1 MPKTKQNLS
10 KVTQLRVTESM
21 YEVLERLSLDEDR
34 PMANLIRVLLDEAL
48 YYRQIGMSKR
58 LAKAMLAKLG
68 INEPV

>member
-10 KVTQLRVTESM
+10 KVTQLRVTESL
-21 YEVLERLSLDEDR
+21 YEELERLSLDEDR

-48 YYRQIGMSKR
+48 YYRRIGMSKR
-58 LAKAMLAKLG
+58 LAKSMLAKLG